1 MDRLAQTSGL
11 MNPQNRKR
19 RPTTKTWESY
29 ERLAHFLLN
38 TYADDF
44 CLQHVERKQHVTG
57 NRSKAKW
64 EIDAK
69 GVNRGG
75 QAFMLVEVRRYM
87 TRRISQEAM
96 GGFAY
101 RIRDT
106 GAAGGIIVTPLGLQK
121 GAKLVAADANVQ
133 SVLLIPGQ
141 ENGSFLARFLS
152 RIVLGMPVDT
162 LQVSHTFLGGTL
174 TTGVRSE

>member
-1 MDRLAQTSGL
+1 
-11 MNPQNRKR
+11 
-19 RPTTKTWESY
+19 
-29 ERLAHFLLN
+29 
-38 TYADDF
+38 
-44 CLQHVERKQHVTG
+44 
-57 NRSKAKW
+57 
-64 EIDAK
+64 
-69 GVNRGG
+69 
-75 QAFMLVEVRRYM
+75 MLVEVRRYM